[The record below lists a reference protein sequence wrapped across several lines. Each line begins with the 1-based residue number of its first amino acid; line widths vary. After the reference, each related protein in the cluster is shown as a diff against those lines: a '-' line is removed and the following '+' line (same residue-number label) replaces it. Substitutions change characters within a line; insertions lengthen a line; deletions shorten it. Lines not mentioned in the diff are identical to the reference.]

1 MKATVLGATGYTG
14 MLLLRILARHPEVRE
29 VIATSR
35 RYAGKRLT
43 EVDPGLSPLTLED
56 GRINPEVRSLSEAT
70 ADPGDLVFSALP
82 HGASAEACEPLLG
95 RTVIIDLS
103 ADFRFTDPLLFE
115 TAYGTPPPVEHAQS
129 RAVYGL
135 CELNR
140 EKLRSADLIA
150 NPGCYPTATILPLLP
165 FLPLLEGDTPI
176 VVNAMS
182 GITGAGKKE
191 QLNLLY
197 AERTENATAYNP
209 GLRHRH
215 AAEIA
220 EQVHHHNLLFTPHL
234 VPLKQG
240 MLVTTA
246 VTVKDP
252 ARSLEILTEYY
263 REEPFVTLT
272 GADPPETRHVRG
284 TNEIRIG
291 CHREG
296 NQVILMSA
304 IDNLW
309 KGAAGQ
315 AVQNMNIRFGFA
327 ETTGLL
333 RDADL

>member
-1 MKATVLGATGYTG
+1 MKVTVLGATGYTG
-14 MLLLRILARHPEVRE
+14 MLLLRILAHHPSVRE

-35 RYAGKRLT
+35 RYAGKTLS
-43 EVDPGLSPLTLED
+43 EVDPGLSPLTLET
-56 GRINPEVRSLSEAT
+56 GRISSVVRSLEEAISE
-70 ADPGDLVFSALP
+70 PGDVVFSALP

-95 RTVIIDLS
+95 RTVVIDLS
-103 ADFRFTDPLLFE
+103 ADFRFRDPRRFE
-115 TAYGTPPPVEHAQS
+115 SAYGHRPPLEHVQH

-135 CELNR
+135 CEVNR
-140 EKLRSADLIA
+140 EQLRSADIIA
-150 NPGCYPTATILPLLP
+150 NPGCYPTATVLPLLP
-165 FLPLLEGDTPI
+165 FLPDIKGDTPI

-191 QLNLLY
+191 QMNLLY
-197 AERTENATAYNP
+197 AERTENAAAYNP
-209 GLRHRH
+209 GRRHRH

-220 EQVHHHNLLFTPHL
+220 EQLGSDNLLFTPHL

-240 MLVTTA
+240 MLVTTV
-246 VTVKDP
+246 VTPENP
-252 ARSLEILTEYY
+252 ALAAETLAEYY
-263 REEPFVTLT
+263 RDEPFVTLT
-272 GADPPETRHVRG
+272 GSSPPETRHVRG

-296 NQVILMSA
+296 DQVVLMSA

-315 AVQNMNIRFGFA
+315 AVQNMNIRFGIA